1 MLSRLSAFR
10 PARAVQRLP
19 ARSAACPLS
28 LRDLV
33 APAAELGLVLPF
45 VRAPSAAV
53 ARGALVAA
61 KAVGSA
67 LGLSLP
73 RGGRADRWF
82 AEVTAAADELAAGLP
97 LVLAG
102 EVAVAGDGALDVERA
117 VSECWALVDAG
128 LTHVSLDGTA
138 VAPPERGRVLAEV
151 AAPAVERGLGVDWIL
166 PFEDASGAASRAI
179 AGLEALA
186 RRGFRPDLVG
196 VRCPA
201 PDTEGAARAQAD
213 GLARLALA
221 LRGTPIMRRGPV
233 APALL
238 TALQGSPVR
247 ACEDGG
253 AVAARA
259 LGPRGEGAPPPEA
272 GEEAE
277 RREARAY
284 AETTD
289 FVEGLGASG
298 SAAVLAAALLRRL
311 EERAR

>member
-1 MLSRLSAFR
+1 VISRLSAFR

-19 ARSAACPLS
+19 ARSEACPLS

-33 APAAELGLVLPF
+33 ATAAELGLVLPF

-61 KAVGSA
+61 KALGSA

-82 AEVTAAADELAAGLP
+82 AEVTGAADELAAGLP

-117 VSECWALVDAG
+117 VAECWALVDAG

-138 VAPPERGRVLAEV
+138 VAPAERGRVLAEV
-151 AAPAVERGLGVDWIL
+151 AAPAVERGLGVDWVL
-166 PFEDASGAASRAI
+166 PFEDVSGAATGAV
-179 AGLEALA
+179 AGLQALA
-186 RRGFRPDLVG
+186 RHGFRPDLAAVC
-196 VRCPA
+196 CPA
-201 PDTEGAARAQAD
+201 PEDERAARAQAD

-221 LRGTPIMRRGPV
+221 LRGTPVMRRGPV

-238 TALQGSPVR
+238 AALQGSPVR
-247 ACEDGG
+247 VCDDGG
-253 AVAARA
+253 AAAA
-259 LGPRGEGAPPPEA
+259 PASGARGEGAPAPEA

-284 AETTD
+284 AEATD
-289 FVEGLGASG
+289 LVEGLGASG
-298 SAAVLAAALLRRL
+298 SAGALAAGLLRRL
-311 EERAR
+311 GERAR